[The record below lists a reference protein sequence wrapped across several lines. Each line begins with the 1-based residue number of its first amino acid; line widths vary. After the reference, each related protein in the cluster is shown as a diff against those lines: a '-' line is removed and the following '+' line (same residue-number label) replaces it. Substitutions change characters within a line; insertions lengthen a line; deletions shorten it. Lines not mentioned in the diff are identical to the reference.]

1 MNGLHGYY
9 FEDIAVGMTAVY
21 SKTIT
26 EADILMFSGVSGDTN
41 PLHLDQ
47 TFAAGTIFKSRI
59 AHGMLSASLL
69 STIFGTKLPGPGGIY
84 LSQNLRFKAPVRVG
98 DTVLA
103 RATVKEL
110 MPEKRRAVFDCTCTV
125 GDTVVIEGEAVI
137 MIPGRPTNQGL
148 AAE

>member
-47 TFAAGTIFKSRI
+47 TFAESTIFKSRI
-59 AHGMLSASLL
+59 AHGMLSASFL
-69 STIFGTKLPGPGGIY
+69 STIFGTKLPGPGGVY

-110 MPEKRRAVFDCTCTV
+110 IPEKRRALFDCVCTV
-125 GDTVVIEGEAVI
+125 GETVVIEGEAVI
-137 MIPGRPTNQGL
+137 MIPARPANHGI